1 MDVRNASNSSPAFAV
16 GRLGWA
22 FTVRPRE
29 TLSQPNSQ
37 QISQLFET
45 HGPHVHRRAQRL
57 LGNASDAEEATQEI
71 FIRIIRGASDFRHQS
86 QLTTWLYQITTNY
99 CLNLLRDRRRR
110 TELHDGELAPAVRI
124 QGEVAPARS
133 DDLALLRGLLAEG
146 DPKQTQA
153 AVYVYLDGMSHD
165 EAAGLLGVSKR
176 TVGNLLERFS
186 AWAKSRETQL
196 EDAPPGQQAASSGG
210 RS

>member
-1 MDVRNASNSSPAFAV
+1 MDARNASNPAYV
-16 GRLGWA
+16 MGRLGWSL
-22 FTVRPRE
+22 TIHPRE
-29 TLSQPNSQ
+29 TLSQPDSQ

-45 HGPHVHRRAQRL
+45 HGPHVHRRALRL

-71 FIRIIRGASDFRHQS
+71 FIRVLRGAGEFRHQS

-99 CLNLLRDRRRR
+99 CLNQLRDRQRR
-110 TELHDGELAPAVRI
+110 TQLHEGELAPAARI
-124 QGEVAPARS
+124 QGELAPARS
-133 DDLALLRGLLAEG
+133 DDLALLRRLLAEG

-176 TVGNLLERFS
+176 TVGNLLERFT
-186 AWAKSRETQL
+186 AWAKARESQL
-196 EDAPPGQQAASSGG
+196 ENAAPGKAASSGG